1 MDGINADIIVTKSV
15 ELAVTTS
22 WDYVVKGFE
31 DTTDII
37 YREDGKEVQR
47 MKLNN
52 ELAMAIAHA
61 IIEVTPHE

>member
-1 MDGINADIIVTKSV
+1 MSDIWITKSIKV
-15 ELAVTTS
+15 SSATNS
-22 WDYVVKGFE
+22 WDFVVQGFD

-37 YREDGKEVQR
+37 YQENGKEVQR

-52 ELAMAIAHA
+52 ELAVAIAHA

>member
-1 MDGINADIIVTKSV
+1 MDGTNTDIIVTKSV
-15 ELAVTTS
+15 ELSVTNS

-47 MKLNN
+47 ISLNN
-52 ELAMAIAHA
+52 ELAVAVAHA